1 MNVFAENFKKHK
13 KTYNFL
19 CCMQLSFKTAL
30 LLERYEKRG
39 LAGGDIQLGEEALK
53 RRPTFGKTEDA
64 AFRQVFNHLL
74 ICSGSLSRCTDLS
87 CWDPDPAVLITE
99 IS

>member
-1 MNVFAENFKKHK
+1 MYFEKNLKIMKRLTSCRKSNK
-13 KTYNFL
+13 FL
-19 CCMQLSFKTAL
+19 CCLQLSFKTAL

-64 AFRQVFNHLL
+64 AFRQVFSH
-74 ICSGSLSRCTDLS
+74 
-87 CWDPDPAVLITE
+87 
-99 IS
+99 

>member
-1 MNVFAENFKKHK
+1 MTSCR
-13 KTYNFL
+13 KTNNFL
-19 CCMQLSFKTAL
+19 CCLQLSFKTAL

-74 ICSGSLSRCTDLS
+74 ICSGSTRRCSKLSSWIR
-87 CWDPDPAVLITE
+87 I
-99 IS
+99 

>member
-1 MNVFAENFKKHK
+1 
-13 KTYNFL
+13 L
-19 CCMQLSFKTAL
+19 QLSFKTAL

-64 AFRQVFNHLL
+64 AFRQVSVTYIL
-74 ICSGSLSRCTDLS
+74 IIRSV
-87 CWDPDPAVLITE
+87 PDPYRGAVN
-99 IS
+99 

>member
-1 MNVFAENFKKHK
+1 V
-13 KTYNFL
+13 
-19 CCMQLSFKTAL
+19 QLSFKTAL

-64 AFRQVFNHLL
+64 AFR
-74 ICSGSLSRCTDLS
+74 
-87 CWDPDPAVLITE
+87 
-99 IS
+99 

>member
-1 MNVFAENFKKHK
+1 
-13 KTYNFL
+13 
-19 CCMQLSFKTAL
+19 MQLSFKTAL

-64 AFRQVFNHLL
+64 AFRQVL
-74 ICSGSLSRCTDLS
+74 IIESL
-87 CWDPDPAVLITE
+87 PDPHGGAVN
-99 IS
+99 